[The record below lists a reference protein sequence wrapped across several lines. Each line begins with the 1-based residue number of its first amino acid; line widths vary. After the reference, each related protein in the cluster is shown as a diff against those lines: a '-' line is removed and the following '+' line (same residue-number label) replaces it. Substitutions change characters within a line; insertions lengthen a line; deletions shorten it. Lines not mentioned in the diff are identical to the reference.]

1 MSKKNRIRLFAETP
15 LKIGE
20 IYVANED
27 QTHYLKNVMRLSLG
41 DEVFLFDGVNGEFE
55 TQIIEMSKKTLSLKI
70 NKKVFN
76 FEKSPDVWL
85 LFANL
90 KKENTDI
97 VVQKAVELG
106 VSKILPV
113 QTEYTFNAKL
123 KPERV
128 KAQVIEAAE
137 QCRRQDIPNV
147 ESLQNLQQILSNWD
161 KNRTLVYL
169 DETGSGE
176 SFSKTFSKMKPPV
189 AFLIG
194 PEGGFSSKELEM
206 LKSLPYTLSVSLG
219 KRILR
224 AETACISALSCWQ
237 AMVGDWK

>member
-1 MSKKNRIRLFAETP
+1 MSKKNRIRLFTDTP

-20 IYVANED
+20 IYTANEN
-27 QTHYLKNVMRLSLG
+27 QTHYLKNVMRLGLG
-41 DEVFLFDGVNGEFE
+41 DEVFLFDGINGEFE
-55 TQIIEMSKKTLSLKI
+55 SQILEIGKKTLSLKV
-70 NKKVFN
+70 NKKIFD

-85 LFANL
+85 LFASL

-97 VVQKAVELG
+97 VIQKAVELG
-106 VSKILPV
+106 VSKIFPV
-113 QTEYTFNAKL
+113 QTEYTFNAHL

-137 QCRRQDIPNV
+137 QCRRQDVPEVQN
-147 ESLQNLQQILSNWD
+147 LQNLQQILSNWD

-176 SFSKTFSKMKPPV
+176 TFAKASSKMKAPV

-194 PEGGFSSKELEM
+194 PEGGFSLREFEL
-206 LKSLPYTLSVSLG
+206 LKSLSYTLSVSLG

-224 AETACISALSCWQ
+224 AETASISALSCWQ

>member
-20 IYVANED
+20 ICVASED

>member
-20 IYVANED
+20 ICVTNED

>member
-20 IYVANED
+20 IYVTNED

-55 TQIIEMSKKTLSLKI
+55 TQITEMSKKTLSLKI

-194 PEGGFSSKELEM
+194 PEGGFSSKELEI

>member
-194 PEGGFSSKELEM
+194 PEGGFSSKEFEM